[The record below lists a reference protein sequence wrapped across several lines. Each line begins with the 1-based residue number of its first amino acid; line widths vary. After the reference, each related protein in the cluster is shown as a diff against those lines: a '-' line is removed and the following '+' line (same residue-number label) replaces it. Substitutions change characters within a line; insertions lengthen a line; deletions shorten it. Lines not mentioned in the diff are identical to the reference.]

1 MISFYSERVT
11 FFLSSLLYCAFEM
24 KNSVPVRELTF
35 KELSMR
41 AASELVGERER
52 RPQTAADQGGEGD
65 GAEQC

>member
-1 MISFYSERVT
+1 
-11 FFLSSLLYCAFEM
+11 M
-24 KNSVPVRELTF
+24 KNNVPVRELTF

-52 RPQTAADQGGEGD
+52 RPQTAAAAADQGGEGD

>member
-1 MISFYSERVT
+1 
-11 FFLSSLLYCAFEM
+11 M
-24 KNSVPVRELTF
+24 KNNVPVRELTTF

-52 RPQTAADQGGEGD
+52 RPHTAAAAAAADQGGEGD

>member
-1 MISFYSERVT
+1 
-11 FFLSSLLYCAFEM
+11 M
-24 KNSVPVRELTF
+24 KNNVPVRELTF

-52 RPQTAADQGGEGD
+52 RPQTAAAADQGGEGD